1 MLYSVENVDCGLK
14 GRLWWTELLTSI
26 IYPVWYP
33 CLLICKFAVSFIIE
47 KYPSFLDL
55 QLELWFFGLM
65 QYEQNRQGASTQ
77 SGFKRP
83 HSHCL
88 SSCTFPITVRTVLGS
103 CLPERHIRCSLQ
115 NLLGLKEDRPDLSC
129 KPMSEINVYCC
140 KCDTTMRKIIFPH
153 RKEFVE
159 IKMPPRREEKC
170 T

>member
-65 QYEQNRQGASTQ
+65 QYEQNRQGASTPSQ
-77 SGFKRP
+77 S
-83 HSHCL
+83 L
-88 SSCTFPITVRTVLGS
+88 LVLLHFS
-103 CLPERHIRCSLQ
+103 YYSENCAWQLPTRKTHQ
-115 NLLGLKEDRPDLSC
+115 VQPAKPLGLKEDRPDLSC